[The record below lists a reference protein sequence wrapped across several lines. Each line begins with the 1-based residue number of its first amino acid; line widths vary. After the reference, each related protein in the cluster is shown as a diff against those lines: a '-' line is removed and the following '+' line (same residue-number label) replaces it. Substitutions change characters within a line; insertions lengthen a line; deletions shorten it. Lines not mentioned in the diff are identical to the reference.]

1 VTTNPDGRWVAQQ
14 ARNLAVELL
23 QRLMNDEI
31 RTRGSTNI
39 IQSRKFSEMLAQA
52 LMSYQARA
60 ITTAQVIEE
69 LIDLAR
75 EMREAASR
83 GEELGLG
90 DDEVAF
96 YDALGTN
103 DSAVAVLG
111 DETLRTIA
119 RALAETV
126 KKNATIDWTQ
136 KESVRAEMRVAVK
149 RILRKYGYPP
159 DKQEQAVTLVIEQAE
174 QLGLDLQGS

>member
-1 VTTNPDGRWVAQQ
+1 MV
-14 ARNLAVELL
+14 LA
-23 QRLMNDEI
+23 
-31 RTRGSTNI
+31 
-39 IQSRKFSEMLAQA
+39 RKFSEMLATA
-52 LMSYQARA
+52 LMRYQARA

-69 LIDLAR
+69 LIELAR

-83 GEELGLG
+83 GEELGLS
-90 DDEVAF
+90 DEEVAF

-119 RALAETV
+119 RDLAETV
-126 KKNATIDWTQ
+126 KKNATIDWAQ

-149 RILRKYGYPP
+149 RVLRKYGYPP
-159 DKQEQAVTLVIEQAE
+159 DKQERATALVIEQAE
-174 QLGLDLQGS
+174 QLGLDLQG